1 MSISRGCLDVH
12 GLLLSEAIIVIN
24 KAIKTSYDKQVS
36 VLYVNH
42 GFNKGNKIKSW
53 CLNKSI
59 ENEYVSL
66 VTPGENEGITNIYIK
81 TKLY

>member
-42 GFNKGNKIKSW
+42 GFNKGNKI
-53 CLNKSI
+53 N
-59 ENEYVSL
+59 YF
-66 VTPGENEGITNIYIK
+66 
-81 TKLY
+81 